1 MGIVRNQSIKN
12 SISFYIGMAIG
23 AINTVIIYPN
33 AFNDHPE
40 YFGLI
45 QILVAYGLV
54 VSTFTTLGIPTTFVR
69 FFPAIKEK
77 GQLYFLS
84 LVTPLLGFVFALL
97 SYFLFKEQ
105 IFEWTN
111 ASELLKD
118 NFFYIILLVFF
129 IGFYD
134 VLTAISRSFL
144 SAATPIF
151 INEVFL
157 KSYSM
162 SVLLL
167 HWFGYVDFTT
177 FLKIYLFGYFL
188 KFAIL
193 FVIQW
198 KNDRFSLAFSVN
210 DLKLKEILRFGLF
223 VFIGGASVM
232 IVTRLDMM
240 MIGSMLDLDQVAFY
254 TVAFFMGNAIKVP
267 GNSIGVISL
276 PLVAKAW
283 EKKDYKEI
291 QTLYTKSSINQLI
304 IGGVLFLCIWLNID
318 EIFSLLPTKFQG
330 GKWVVFYIAIAQLF
344 SMANG
349 INGTIIVNSKYYKYD
364 LYTNVVLVFVTI
376 ITNYL
381 LIPES
386 SPLSS
391 YGIVGI
397 NGAAFATAISVLLF
411 NLIRLILIKVKM
423 NMHPFSLQTIK
434 TIVLLFAMFFALNF
448 LPNSS
453 YAFADI
459 IWKSVVVV
467 ILFILAVMCFNLSE
481 DITAIIKE
489 LKAKLLS

>member
-33 AFNDHPE
+33 VFNDHPE
-40 YFGLI
+40 HFGLI
-45 QILVAYGLV
+45 QILIAYAIL
-54 VSTFTTLGIPTTFVR
+54 VSTFTTFGIPKTFVR
-69 FFPAIKEK
+69 FFPVIKEK

-84 LVTPLLGFVFALL
+84 LIIPLLGFVLSLL
-97 SYFLFKEQ
+97 VYFLFKQQ
-105 IFEWTN
+105 IFELLN
-111 ASELLKD
+111 ASPLLKD

-134 VLTAISRSFL
+134 VLTAVSRSFL

-157 KSYSM
+157 KVYSM
-162 SVLLL
+162 LALLL
-167 HWFGYVDFTT
+167 HWFGYIDFST

-193 FVIQW
+193 FLIQW

-210 DLKLKEILRFGLF
+210 DLKLKEISSFGLF
-223 VFIGGASVM
+223 VFVGGASVM
-232 IVTRLDMM
+232 LVTRLDML
-240 MIGSMLDLDQVAFY
+240 MIGSMLDLEQVAFY
-254 TVAFFMGNAIKVP
+254 TVAFFIGNAIKVP
-267 GNSIGVISL
+267 GKSIVAISI

-283 EKKDYKEI
+283 EKQDYKEI

-349 INGTIIVNSKYYKYD
+349 INGTIIVNSKYYRYD
-364 LYTNVVLVFVTI
+364 LYTNVILVFVTI
-376 ITNYL
+376 TTNYL
-381 LIPES
+381 LIPE
-386 SPLSS
+386 
-391 YGIVGI
+391 YGID
-397 NGAAFATAISVLLF
+397 GAAMATAISVLLF

-434 TIVLLFAMFFALNF
+434 TILLLFVMFFTLDF

-453 YAFADI
+453 YAFVDI
-459 IWKSVVVV
+459 IWKSIVVV
-467 ILFILAVMCFNLSE
+467 ILFIPAVMYFNLSE
-481 DITAIIKE
+481 DITAIVKE
-489 LKAKLLS
+489 LKAKLLF

>member
-12 SISFYIGMAIG
+12 SISLYIGMAIG
-23 AINTVIIYPN
+23 AINVVIIYPN
-33 AFNDHPE
+33 VFKDNPE
-40 YFGLI
+40 HFGLL
-45 QILVAYGLV
+45 QILLAYALIVA
-54 VSTFTTLGIPTTFVR
+54 TFTTLGIPKTFVR

-84 LVTPLLGFVFALL
+84 LITPLLGFIFALL

-105 IFEWTN
+105 IFELLN
-111 ASELLKD
+111 ASLLLRD

-134 VLTAISRSFL
+134 VLTAVSRSFL
-144 SAATPIF
+144 SAATPVF
-151 INEVFL
+151 LNEVFL
-157 KSYSM
+157 KFYSM

-167 HWFGYVDFTT
+167 HWFEYLDFTT
-177 FLKIYLFGYFL
+177 FLKVYLFGYFL
-188 KFAIL
+188 KFIIL
-193 FVIQW
+193 FLIQW
-198 KNDRFSLAFSVN
+198 KNERFSLAFSVSG
-210 DLKLKEILRFGLF
+210 LKLKEILSFGLF
-223 VFIGGASVM
+223 VVIGGTSVM

-240 MIGSMLDLDQVAFY
+240 MIGSMLDLEQVAFY
-254 TVAFFMGNAIKVP
+254 TVAFFIGNAIKVP
-267 GNSIGVISL
+267 SSSIVAISI

-283 EKKDYKEI
+283 EKQDYNEI

-318 EIFSLLPTKFQG
+318 EIFSLLPAKFQG

-349 INGTIIVNSKYYKYD
+349 INGTIIVNSKYYRYD
-364 LYTNVVLVFVTI
+364 LYTNVILVFVTI
-376 ITNYL
+376 VTNYL
-381 LIPES
+381 LIPE
-386 SPLSS
+386 
-391 YGIVGI
+391 YGID
-397 NGAAFATAISVLLF
+397 GAAVATSISVLLF

-434 TIVLLFAMFFALNF
+434 TIVLLFAMFFVLNF

-453 YAFADI
+453 YAFVDI

-467 ILFILAVMCFNLSE
+467 ILFIPAVMYFNLSE

-489 LKAKLLS
+489 LKTKLLS

>member
-23 AINTVIIYPN
+23 TINTVIIYPN
-33 AFNDHPE
+33 VFKDHPE
-40 YFGLI
+40 HFGLI
-45 QILVAYGLV
+45 QILIAYAIV
-54 VSTFTTLGIPTTFVR
+54 VSTFTTLGIPKTFVR

-84 LVTPLLGFVFALL
+84 LVIPLLGFVLSLL
-97 SYFLFKEQ
+97 VYFLFKEQ
-105 IFEWTN
+105 IFEMMD
-111 ASELLKD
+111 ASELLRV

-134 VLTAISRSFL
+134 VLTAVSRSFL

-157 KSYSM
+157 KVYSM
-162 SVLLL
+162 LVLLL
-167 HWFGYVDFTT
+167 HWFGYLDFTT

-188 KFAIL
+188 KFTIL
-193 FVIQW
+193 FLIQW

-210 DLKLKEILRFGLF
+210 DLKLKEILGFGLF

-232 IVTRLDMM
+232 LVTKIDMM
-240 MIGSMLDLDQVAFY
+240 MIGSMLDLEQVAFY
-254 TVAFFMGNAIKVP
+254 TVAFFIGNAIKVP
-267 GNSIGVISL
+267 GKSIGAISI

-283 EKKDYKEI
+283 EKQDYKEI

-349 INGTIIVNSKYYKYD
+349 VNGTIIVNSKYYRYD
-364 LYTNVVLVFVTI
+364 LYTNVILVFVTI
-376 ITNYL
+376 ATNYL
-381 LIPES
+381 LIPE
-386 SPLSS
+386 
-391 YGIVGI
+391 YGID
-397 NGAAFATAISVLLF
+397 GAAMATAISVLLF
-411 NLIRLILIKVKM
+411 NLIRLILLKVKM

-434 TIVLLFAMFFALNF
+434 TIVLLFVMFFTLDF

-453 YAFADI
+453 YAFVDI
-459 IWKSVVVV
+459 IWKSIVVV
-467 ILFILAVMCFNLSE
+467 ILFIPSVIYFNLSE
-481 DITAIIKE
+481 DITAIVKE
-489 LKAKLLS
+489 LKDRFLV